1 VFDGERNLPG
11 AATVLIEGSRIVG
24 VQPSGMPLP
33 HGCEVVDFPDATLL
47 PGLIDTHV
55 HLCGDGGHGAL
66 DRLPT
71 FSDEEMTA
79 VIEDSLR
86 AHLAS
91 GVTTVRDL
99 GDRSWAVIDWRDRN
113 GGNTGMPTVLASGPP
128 ITSPGGHC
136 WNMGGQARGV
146 AELCRALQHRAE
158 RGVDIVKIMA
168 SGGVST
174 PGTDAFAAQFTVE
187 ELRVVVEQAHAA
199 GLLVTAHA
207 HPLTAIRNAVDAGV
221 DAIEHGTFVTE
232 TGIEV
237 PDAVVASLVAYS
249 IAVCPTLGRARDVA
263 LTPASLELMR
273 KTGMTYE
280 VRVQTVGQLHRAGV
294 YLVSGSDGGIN
305 PSRRHGVLPEAV
317 IDLVDGGV
325 CTADALAS
333 ATSLAAKACGIDDR
347 KGRLVAD
354 FDADLL
360 LVDGDPLAD
369 ITALRNP
376 AAFYVR
382 GHRAVLSRLEM
393 HPGRSCR
400 GAQSGPGGPG

>member
-1 VFDGERNLPG
+1 MIAIRARRVFDGERIVPR
-11 AATVLIEGSRIVG
+11 AETVLLEGSRIAG

-33 HGCEVVDFPDATLL
+33 DGCEVVDFPDATLL

-71 FSDEEMTA
+71 YSDDEMTR
-79 VIEDSLR
+79 VVEDSLR

-99 GDRSWAVIDWRDRN
+99 GDRRWAVINWRDRN
-113 GGNTGMPTVLASGPP
+113 RGNTAMPTVLASGPP

-146 AELCRALQHRAE
+146 DELCRAVQYRAE

-174 PGTDAFAAQFTVE
+174 PGTDSFVPQFTVA
-187 ELRVVVEQAHAA
+187 ELRAVVDEAHSA
-199 GLLVTAHA
+199 GLSVTAHA
-207 HPLTAIRNAVDAGV
+207 HPLTAIRDAIAAGV
-221 DAIEHGTFVTE
+221 DAIEHGTFATE

-237 PDAVVASLVAYS
+237 PDTVVASLVES
-249 IAVCPTLGRARDVA
+249 GIPVCPTLGKAWDVV
-263 LTPASLELMR
+263 LEPASLEFLR
-273 KTGMTYE
+273 KTGLTYQA
-280 VRVQTVGQLHRAGV
+280 RVQTVGELHRAGV

-305 PSRRHGVLPEAV
+305 PSRRHGWLPEAV
-317 IDLVDGGV
+317 IDLVAGGL

-333 ATSLAAKACGIDDR
+333 ATSLAAKACGIAGR
-347 KGRLVAD
+347 KGHIAAD

-360 LVDGDPLAD
+360 LIDGDPLTD
-369 ITALRNP
+369 ITALRSP
-376 AAFYVR
+376 AAVYLH
-382 GHRAVLSRLEM
+382 GHRAT
-393 HPGRSCR
+393 
-400 GAQSGPGGPG
+400 

>member
-1 VFDGERNLPG
+1 MIAIRARRVFDGERIVPR
-11 AATVLIEGSRIVG
+11 AETVLLEGSRIAG

-33 HGCEVVDFPDATLL
+33 DGCEVVDFPDATLL

-71 FSDEEMTA
+71 YSDDEMTR
-79 VIEDSLR
+79 VVEDSLR

-99 GDRSWAVIDWRDRN
+99 GDRRWAVINWRDRN
-113 GGNTGMPTVLASGPP
+113 RGNTAMPTVLASGPP

-146 AELCRALQHRAE
+146 DELCRAVQYRAE

-168 SGGVST
+168 SGGIST
-174 PGTDAFAAQFTVE
+174 PGTDAFVPQFTIE
-187 ELRVVVEQAHAA
+187 ELRAVVGAAHGA

-207 HPLTAIRNAVDAGV
+207 HPLTAIRDAIAAGV
-221 DAIEHGTFVTE
+221 DAIEHGTFATE

-237 PDAVVASLVAYS
+237 PDTVVASLVES
-249 IAVCPTLGRARDVA
+249 GIPVCPTLGKAWDVV
-263 LTPASLELMR
+263 LEPASLEFLR
-273 KTGMTYE
+273 KTGLTYQA
-280 VRVQTVGQLHRAGV
+280 RVQTVGELHRAGV

-305 PSRRHGVLPEAV
+305 PSRRHGGLPEAV
-317 IDLVDGGV
+317 IDLVAGGV

-333 ATSLAAKACGIDDR
+333 ATALAAKACGVADR
-347 KGRLVAD
+347 KGCLAAD

-360 LVDGDPLAD
+360 LVDGDPLTD

-376 AAFYVR
+376 AAVYLR
-382 GHRAVLSRLEM
+382 GHRTT
-393 HPGRSCR
+393 
-400 GAQSGPGGPG
+400 

>member
-1 VFDGERNLPG
+1 LIAIRARRVFDGERIVPR
-11 AATVLIEGSRIVG
+11 AETVLLEGSRIAG

-33 HGCEVVDFPDATLL
+33 DGCEVVDFPDATLL

-71 FSDEEMTA
+71 YSDDEMTR

-99 GDRSWAVIDWRDRN
+99 GDRRWAVINWRDRN
-113 GGNTGMPTVLASGPP
+113 RGNTAMPTVLASGPL
-128 ITSPGGHC
+128 ITSPSGHC

-146 AELCRALQHRAE
+146 DELRRAVQYRAE

-174 PGTDAFAAQFTVE
+174 PGTDSFVPQFTVE
-187 ELRVVVEQAHAA
+187 ELRAVVDEAHSA
-199 GLLVTAHA
+199 GLFVTAHA
-207 HPLTAIRNAVDAGV
+207 HPLTAIRDAIAAGV
-221 DAIEHGTFVTE
+221 DAIEHGTFATE

-237 PDAVVASLVAYS
+237 PDTVVASLVES
-249 IAVCPTLGRARDVA
+249 GIPVCPTLGKAWDVV
-263 LTPASLELMR
+263 LEPASLEFLR
-273 KTGMTYE
+273 KTGLTYE
-280 VRVQTVGQLHRAGV
+280 ARVQTVGELHRAGV

-305 PSRRHGVLPEAV
+305 PSRRHGWLPEAV
-317 IDLVDGGV
+317 IDLVAGGV

-333 ATSLAAKACGIDDR
+333 ATSLAAKACGIAGR
-347 KGRLVAD
+347 KGHLAAD

-360 LVDGDPLAD
+360 LIDGDPLTD
-369 ITALRNP
+369 ITALRSP
-376 AAFYVR
+376 AAVYLH
-382 GHRAVLSRLEM
+382 GHRAT
-393 HPGRSCR
+393 
-400 GAQSGPGGPG
+400 

>member
-1 VFDGERNLPG
+1 LIAIRARRVFDGERIVPR
-11 AATVLIEGSRIVG
+11 AETVLLEGSRIAG

-33 HGCEVVDFPDATLL
+33 DGCEVVNFPDATLL

-55 HLCGDGGHGAL
+55 HLCGDGGHSAL

-71 FSDEEMTA
+71 FSDDEMTG

-99 GDRSWAVIDWRDRN
+99 GDRHWAVINWRDRN
-113 GGNTGMPTVLASGPP
+113 RDNTAMPTVLASGPP

-146 AELCRALQHRAE
+146 DELCRAVQYRAE

-174 PGTDAFAAQFTVE
+174 PGTDSFVPQFTVE
-187 ELRVVVEQAHAA
+187 ELRAVVDEAHTA
-199 GLLVTAHA
+199 GLFVTAHA
-207 HPLTAIRNAVDAGV
+207 HPLTAIRDAIGAGV
-221 DAIEHGTFVTE
+221 DAIEHGTFATE

-237 PDAVVASLVAYS
+237 PDTVVASLVES
-249 IAVCPTLGRARDVA
+249 GIPVCPTLGKAWDVV
-263 LTPASLELMR
+263 LEPASLEFLR
-273 KTGMTYE
+273 KTGLTYE
-280 VRVQTVGQLHRAGV
+280 ARVQTVGQLHRAGV

-305 PSRRHGVLPEAV
+305 PSRRHGGLPEAV
-317 IDLVDGGV
+317 IDLVAGGV

-333 ATSLAAKACGIDDR
+333 ATSLAAKACGVADR
-347 KGRLVAD
+347 NGRLAAD

-360 LVDGDPLAD
+360 LVQGDPLAD

-376 AAFYVR
+376 AAVYLR
-382 GHRAVLSRLEM
+382 GHRAT
-393 HPGRSCR
+393 
-400 GAQSGPGGPG
+400 

>member
-1 VFDGERNLPG
+1 MFDGERIVPR
-11 AATVLIEGSRIVG
+11 AETVLLEGSRIAG

-33 HGCEVVDFPDATLL
+33 DGCEVVDFPDATLL

-71 FSDEEMTA
+71 YSDDEMTR
-79 VIEDSLR
+79 VVEDSLR

-99 GDRSWAVIDWRDRN
+99 GDRRWAVINWRDRN
-113 GGNTGMPTVLASGPP
+113 RGNTAMPTVLASGPP

-146 AELCRALQHRAE
+146 DELCRAVQYRAE

-174 PGTDAFAAQFTVE
+174 PGTDSFVPQFTVA
-187 ELRVVVEQAHAA
+187 ELRAVVDEAHSA
-199 GLLVTAHA
+199 GLSVTAHA
-207 HPLTAIRNAVDAGV
+207 HPLTAIRDAIAAGV
-221 DAIEHGTFVTE
+221 DAIEHGTFATE

-237 PDAVVASLVAYS
+237 PDTVVASLVES
-249 IAVCPTLGRARDVA
+249 GIPVCPTLGKAWDVV
-263 LTPASLELMR
+263 LEPASLEFLR
-273 KTGMTYE
+273 KTGLTYQA
-280 VRVQTVGQLHRAGV
+280 RVQTVGELHRAGV

-305 PSRRHGVLPEAV
+305 PSRRHGWLPEAV
-317 IDLVDGGV
+317 IDLVAGGL

-333 ATSLAAKACGIDDR
+333 ATSLAAKACGIAGR
-347 KGRLVAD
+347 KGHIAAD

-360 LVDGDPLAD
+360 LIDGDPLTD
-369 ITALRNP
+369 ITALRSP
-376 AAFYVR
+376 AAVYLH
-382 GHRAVLSRLEM
+382 GHRAT
-393 HPGRSCR
+393 
-400 GAQSGPGGPG
+400 

>member
-1 VFDGERNLPG
+1 LIAIRARRVFDGERIVPR
-11 AATVLIEGSRIVG
+11 AETVLLEGSRIAG

-33 HGCEVVDFPDATLL
+33 DGCEVVDFPDATLL

-71 FSDEEMTA
+71 YSDDEMTR

-99 GDRSWAVIDWRDRN
+99 GDRRWAVINWRDRN
-113 GGNTGMPTVLASGPP
+113 RGNTAMPTVLASGPP

-146 AELCRALQHRAE
+146 DELRRAVQYRAE

-174 PGTDAFAAQFTVE
+174 PGTDSFVPQFTVE
-187 ELRVVVEQAHAA
+187 ELRAVVDEAHSA
-199 GLLVTAHA
+199 GLFVTAHA
-207 HPLTAIRNAVDAGV
+207 HPLTAIRDAIAAGV
-221 DAIEHGTFVTE
+221 DAIEHGTFATE

-237 PDAVVASLVAYS
+237 PDTVVASLVES
-249 IAVCPTLGRARDVA
+249 GIPVCPTLGKAWDVV
-263 LTPASLELMR
+263 LEPASLEFLR
-273 KTGMTYE
+273 KTGLTYE
-280 VRVQTVGQLHRAGV
+280 ARVQTVGELHRAGV

-305 PSRRHGVLPEAV
+305 PSRRHGWLPEAV
-317 IDLVDGGV
+317 IDLVAGGV

-333 ATSLAAKACGIDDR
+333 ATSLAAKACGIAGR
-347 KGRLVAD
+347 KGHLAAD

-360 LVDGDPLAD
+360 LIDGDPLTD
-369 ITALRNP
+369 ITALRSP
-376 AAFYVR
+376 AAVYLH
-382 GHRAVLSRLEM
+382 GHRAT
-393 HPGRSCR
+393 
-400 GAQSGPGGPG
+400 